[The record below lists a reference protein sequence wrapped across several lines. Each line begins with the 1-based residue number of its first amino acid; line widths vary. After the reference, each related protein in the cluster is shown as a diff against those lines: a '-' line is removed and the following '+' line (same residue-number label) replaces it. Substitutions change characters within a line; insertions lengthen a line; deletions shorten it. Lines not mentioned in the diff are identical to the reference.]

1 MRDYE
6 EYEEVLDEDEY
17 EDEEIAPRKRSGMIL
32 PLVGGTL
39 VTTEILSA
47 MIKGGPLGVGGG
59 LLASAFVWWKGQ
71 DLIDGAQQLFD
82 WSALTGHLPKLKGG
96 RSFKDRAL
104 GHYPDE
110 TPDYDVYITSPE
122 WKVRARQI
130 RKRDG
135 YTCQDCGATDVPL
148 DVHHLTYEHLGH
160 ERDED
165 LITLCR
171 ECHDAQHNE
180 DIYDDEDE
188 MEDLSPRP
196 GKQQRADDEIARPQR
211 KRSGIFLF
219 SDVLKDFTPSLD
231 KIYLGT
237 LASGG
242 HVFCRAKHLCHV
254 ALAGPTRGGK
264 SSLMRMLLAQ
274 LCYAG
279 ASVLILNPHYSRY
292 IHADEGDYEDQDWTP
307 FEPYLMYDPIECR
320 KYEVIE
326 HYLRQAATELLP
338 KRLEQFARSQ
348 PLGKPYFIA
357 LDELPAII
365 DAIPDV
371 PKYMAKILREG
382 AKVGIFLIV
391 ASHDFLVKTI
401 SPNGAGGAVRECY
414 RTAFYAG
421 GDATTAKILL
431 DMPANKLPEDEL
443 GRGTIMLRNWQTC
456 KKAALA
462 SAPLLDNRALYTLL
476 GASTYKPEKQ
486 QSRGTEL
493 TGYRDDPITDPQVR
507 AARPDAIR
515 LYTSGVRQSTRR
527 SEREKRLRNAA
538 PVHTPLVARV
548 PDPPVQDEVEISA
561 QDAFA
566 VWSAGNSNVRDL
578 AKAMGITVYQATKL
592 YGAMVDAGLIER
604 KTKVVVKGS
613 ID

>member
-1 MRDYE
+1 MRKAV
-6 EYEEVLDEDEY
+6 EYEEDDEFLDEI
-17 EDEEIAPRKRSGMIL
+17 EDEEEEEEVPQKRSGAIL
-32 PLVGGTL
+32 PLAGGTF
-39 VTTEILSA
+39 VTAEILSLI
-47 MIKGGPLGVGGG
+47 MNGKWLGAGFGV
-59 LLASAFVWWKGQ
+59 LASAFVYLKGQ
-71 DLIDGAQQLFD
+71 EVLDATQGILPP
-82 WSALTGHLPKLKGG
+82 SLTAGLVRRPKPGG
-96 RSFKDRAL
+96 RSFKDRLL
-104 GHYPDE
+104 GHYPEEDE
-110 TPDYDVYITSPE
+110 ESDD
-122 WKVRARQI
+122 
-130 RKRDG
+130 
-135 YTCQDCGATDVPL
+135 
-148 DVHHLTYEHLGH
+148 
-160 ERDED
+160 D
-165 LITLCR
+165 L
-171 ECHDAQHNE
+171 
-180 DIYDDEDE
+180 DEDE
-188 MEDLSPRP
+188 QIDDLPRP
-196 GKQQRADDEIARPQR
+196 GKQQRMDDELARPRR
-211 KRSGIFLF
+211 KRSGVFLF
-219 SDVLKDFTPSLD
+219 SEVLKDFTPSLD

-237 LASGG
+237 LTSGE

-365 DAIPDV
+365 DAIPDA

-431 DMPANKLPEDEL
+431 DMPANQLPEADL
-443 GRGTIMLRNWQTC
+443 GTGTIMLRNWVEC

-462 SAPLLDNRALYTLL
+462 SAPLLDNRALYALL

-486 QSRGTEL
+486 QSRGAEL
-493 TGYRDDPITDPQVR
+493 TGYRDDPITAPRVR
-507 AARPDAIR
+507 PSQPDAMR
-515 LYTSGVRQSTRR
+515 LYDSGVRLATRR
-527 SEREKRLRNAA
+527 QEREQRLRNAA
-538 PVHTPLVARV
+538 PVHTPPVARV
-548 PDPPVQDEVEISA
+548 PGPPA
-561 QDAFA
+561 QDDPESSLDRDERA
-566 VWSAGNSNVRDL
+566 VLEAYRSGLKSGNAIAAHTDIPATRVNKILNRL
-578 AKAMGITVYQATKL
+578 AAQQ
-592 YGAMVDAGLIER
+592 LIDWQPR
-604 KTKVVVKGS
+604 NR
-613 ID
+613 

>member
-1 MRDYE
+1 MRQYDEHEDE
-6 EYEEVLDEDEY
+6 EILDEDEY
-17 EDEEIAPRKRSGMIL
+17 EDEDEETSSRKRSGLIL
-32 PLVGGTL
+32 PLAGGTF
-39 VTTEILSA
+39 VTTEIVSL
-47 MIKGGPLGVGGG
+47 MMNGKWLGAGFGV
-59 LLASAFVWWKGQ
+59 LASAFIYLKGQ
-71 DLIDGAQQLFD
+71 DVLDATQGLFD
-82 WSALTGHLPKLKGG
+82 WDVLAGRLPRSKGG
-96 RSFKDRAL
+96 RSLKDRLL
-104 GHYPDE
+104 GQYPDE
-110 TPDYDVYITSPE
+110 E
-122 WKVRARQI
+122 EQ
-130 RKRDG
+130 
-135 YTCQDCGATDVPL
+135 
-148 DVHHLTYEHLGH
+148 
-160 ERDED
+160 
-165 LITLCR
+165 
-171 ECHDAQHNE
+171 

-188 MEDLSPRP
+188 MEDLPRP
-196 GKQQRADDEIARPQR
+196 GKQQRIDDELARPQR

-219 SDVLKDFTPSLD
+219 SGVLKDFTPSLD

-237 LASGG
+237 LASGE

-307 FEPYLMYDPIECR
+307 FEPYLVFDPMECR
-320 KYEVIE
+320 KYEVIT
-326 HYLRQAATELLP
+326 HYLKQVAEVLLP
-338 KRLEQFARSQ
+338 ERLEKYAHSQ
-348 PLGKPYFIA
+348 PVGKPYFIA
-357 LDELPAII
+357 LDELPAIVAHI
-365 DAIPDV
+365 KEAPD
-371 PKYMAKILREG
+371 YLAYILREG

-431 DMPANKLPEDEL
+431 DMPANQLPEADL
-443 GRGTIMLRNWQTC
+443 GTGTIMLRNWQVC

-486 QSRGTEL
+486 QSRGAEL
-493 TGYRDDPITDPQVR
+493 TVYRDDPITDPHGR
-507 AARPDAIR
+507 AARPDALR
-515 LYTSGVRQSTRR
+515 LYAAGERLSTRR

-566 VWSAGNSNVRDL
+566 IWSAGNSNVRDL